1 MSEREKTQPTSPH
14 PEPRPPAILRGADD
28 RRTLV
33 RPQDDPAPSSP
44 APDRDALAK
53 GEEILARVKAY

>member
-14 PEPRPPAILRGADD
+14 RESTPAAILRGADD
-28 RRTLV
+28 RRTRV

-44 APDRDALAK
+44 PPDRDALAK